1 MFSYIITNKYNK
13 QYCLYLQVSEVFC
26 LRCYIQE
33 SSNKLYYLKITK
45 MTTNR
50 YSIRL
55 EFVEISIIGDWLS
68 YIVGEGINSGPPHL
82 NHTYLRCGLQ
92 HF

>member
-1 MFSYIITNKYNK
+1 
-13 QYCLYLQVSEVFC
+13 
-26 LRCYIQE
+26 
-33 SSNKLYYLKITK
+33 